1 MFIQCILIIHFPLSS
16 SSQLPLTSLLTKLY
30 IPFSLSFKT
39 KQNKTTK
46 KSKTQKESRSITP
59 PTPKSKE
66 RKKKVLKQSKKIEQ
80 DHKNTTTPGHMASP
94 KVWFIYPVRVHWRNL
109 IFPLPVCINCR
120 QLLG

>member
-16 SSQLPLTSLLTKLY
+16 SSQIPLTSLLTKLY

-46 KSKTQKESRSITP
+46 KSNKQKESRSITP

-80 DHKNTTTPGHMASP
+80 DHKNTIQTWAI
-94 KVWFIYPVRVHWRNL
+94 FI
-109 IFPLPVCINCR
+109 I
-120 QLLG
+120 